1 MTSDF
6 FISPSEDQ
14 PYT

>member
-6 FISPSEDQ
+6 FIV
-14 PYT
+14 

>member
-6 FISPSEDQ
+6 NIWQF
-14 PYT
+14 

>member
-6 FISPSEDQ
+6 N
-14 PYT
+14 